1 MDKYYYG
8 EHEPDP
14 DIRFKQAFKA
24 NREHLVST
32 IQPNVAYPDQTFK
45 VLIPKLSKAAVII
58 RDTLM
63 LSFNL
68 ELTKSKDKNQGVVA

>member
-45 VLIPKLSKAAVII
+45 VLIP
-58 RDTLM
+58 RTLE
-63 LSFNL
+63 SGCDYSRYAYVKF
-68 ELTKSKDKNQGVVA
+68 